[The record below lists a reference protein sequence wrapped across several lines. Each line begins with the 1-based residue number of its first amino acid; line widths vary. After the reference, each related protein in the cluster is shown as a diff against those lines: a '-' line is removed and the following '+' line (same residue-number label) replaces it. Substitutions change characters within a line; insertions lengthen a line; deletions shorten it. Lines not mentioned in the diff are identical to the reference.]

1 MRRLTAVVA
10 TVLVV
15 LGLFAQPVA
24 AVTTSI
30 TLKPSFGP
38 PTTKVSVN
46 GTGFGASETV
56 NVYFSAARVATVPS
70 TITTTSTGTFTASFT
85 VPASA
90 LPGKHAVM
98 ANGQTSLLSA
108 SQNFLVRTNWAKF
121 HFDLNNS
128 GFNPYEN
135 VIGASNVSG
144 LKTAWTGNTGYNI
157 FSSPAV
163 ANGVI
168 YVGATGGG
176 KFYAFSADGRTNCTT
191 TGTPPV
197 TTCTPLWI
205 GATAA
210 GVDSSPTVANGVV
223 YVGTKSPDDK
233 LYAFSTSATSTN
245 CTTTGTPPVKT
256 CTPLWTGATGY
267 GVNSSPAVAN
277 GVVYVGSLDGKLY
290 AFSTAAGSSNCTTT
304 GTPPVKTC
312 TPLWTATIGPADR
325 GTSSSPSVA
334 NGVVYIG
341 SAGKLYAFSAAAGST
356 NCITTGT
363 PPAKTCT
370 PLWTGATGNAVFS
383 SPAVANGVVYVGSED
398 KKLYAFSAAAGS
410 TNCITTGTPPVKTC
424 TPLWTGAT
432 TGLIVDS
439 SPAVANG
446 LVYVGSFDYKLYAFS
461 AAAGSANCTTTGT
474 PPVTTCTP
482 LWTGATGYV
491 IDSSPAVANGVVY
504 VGSGDGKLY
513 AFGAAAGSINCT
525 TSGTPPVTTCTPL
538 RTVATGSQVNSSPA
552 VANGVV
558 YVGSYDGK
566 LYAFSH

>member
-10 TVLVV
+10 TALIVPC
-15 LGLFAQPVA
+15 LFAQPVA
-24 AVTTSI
+24 AVTTTSI
-30 TLKPSFGP
+30 TLKPTFGP
-38 PTTKVSVN
+38 PTTIVKMD

-56 NVYFSAARVATVPS
+56 NVYFSAAQVATVPS

-85 VPASA
+85 VPTSA
-90 LPGKHAVM
+90 RPGKHAVM
-98 ANGQTSLLSA
+98 ASGQTSLLSA

-135 VIGASNVSG
+135 VIGPSNVSG
-144 LKTAWTGNTGYNI
+144 LTTAWTGNTGYNI

-163 ANGVI
+163 ANGVV

-176 KFYAFSADGRTNCTT
+176 KFYAFSANGRTNCTT

-205 GATAA
+205 GVTAA

-223 YVGTKSPDDK
+223 YVGTKSPADK

-256 CTPLWTGATGY
+256 CTPLWTGATAA

-277 GVVYVGSLDGKLY
+277 GVVYVGSDKLY
-290 AFSTAAGSSNCTTT
+290 AFSAAAGSANCTTT

-312 TPLWTATIGPADR
+312 TPLWTGTIGL
-325 GTSSSPSVA
+325 GTYSSPAVA
-334 NGVVYIG
+334 NRVVYIG
-341 SAGKLYAFSAAAGST
+341 SVNGKLYAFSAAAGST

-432 TGLIVDS
+432 GSIIYTS

-461 AAAGSANCTTTGT
+461 AAAGSTNCTTTGT

-482 LWTGATGYV
+482 LWTGATGFS
-491 IDSSPAVANGVVY
+491 IESSPAVANGVVY
-504 VGSGDGKLY
+504 VGSADGKLY
-513 AFGAAAGSINCT
+513 AFGAAAGSTNCT

-566 LYAFSH
+566 LYALTP